1 MGDEGGWTAPLRHA
15 RRMAVADLIERR
27 LADEPQLREWYEA
40 MTDEEARVH
49 EGAEHEV
56 AAPHFRRALR
66 YFHAWRVEE
75 VRRRM
80 GHRLDSGA
88 ILDVGDTDGLMLKH
102 LGKTGIGFNISP
114 VAIENIRSNGIEAVI
129 GDGHRLPF
137 DDATFDAV
145 LCFETL
151 EHVENPP
158 QVLDELARVCRPDGR
173 VFVSIPWV
181 PRTFIHPRDRS
192 QPRGHEHIFEFC
204 REDFAALVSHT
215 DLEVCGEAV
224 CEMLGRPRTPA
235 EWAVTAEARTRH
247 LVAGVFKRFQFFE
260 LRPRTA

>member
-1 MGDEGGWTAPLRHA
+1 MGNDGSWAEPLRRA
-15 RRMAVADLIERR
+15 RRTAVADLIEHR
-27 LADEPQLREWYEA
+27 LAEEPALRQWYEA
-40 MTDEEARVH
+40 MSDEEARVH

-80 GHRLDSGA
+80 GDRLEGAA
-88 ILDVGDTDGLMLKH
+88 ILDVGDSDGLMLKH
-102 LGKTGIGFNISP
+102 LGKPGVGFNISP

-137 DDATFDAV
+137 EDAAFDAV

-181 PRTFIHPRDRS
+181 PRTFIHPRDPS
-192 QPRGHEHIFEFC
+192 QPRGHEHIFEFS
-204 REDFAALVSHT
+204 RDDFRALVSHT
-215 DLEVCGEAV
+215 DLELAGEAV
-224 CEMLGRPRTPA
+224 CEMLGRPRRPA
-235 EWAVTAEARTRH
+235 EFAATLEARTGH

-260 LRPRTA
+260 LRRRAA